1 MTIMTSREFNQRLNQ
16 AQRSAQTAPV
26 IITNRGEPAY
36 VLMSYA
42 EYQKHLK
49 PVQTIAQA
57 FANYEYPE
65 VADIELDIPPRT
77 PARRPE
83 VEL

>member
-26 IITNRGEPAY
+26 IITNRGKPAY

-49 PVQTIAQA
+49 PAQTIAQA

-65 VADIELDIPPRT
+65 VADIEPT
-77 PARRPE
+77 PC
-83 VEL
+83 LCGT